1 MRKKWITAL
10 LAVAL
15 GITIVSGC
23 GATQSGQMQID
34 SNSVKQEAGQQ
45 DPSGITVKAETYE
58 GTKIVLSED
67 KITVD
72 GAEAS
77 TDETSAVYV
86 GADIVYYEE
95 GRGETYG
102 EGTKEDEH
110 SSEEAAEH
118 TVITITQPGTYI
130 VSGTL
135 TKGQIAIDLGKGAK
149 KDENAVVNLV
159 LNQVDLTCRVA
170 PAIIAYRVY
179 ECGSDDPD
187 LAGRDVDTSHAGF
200 HLILADNSENI
211 ISGSYVA
218 KIFKEGTTAKDV
230 EKGSAK
236 KAHKYDAAIVSNMSF
251 NIDDGT
257 IGNGK
262 LTVNAEKEGIET
274 KLHMTINGG
283 EITIN
288 ANDDSLNA
296 GEDEVSVI
304 TINDGVIICDSG
316 FGSGDEGDGIDSNGW
331 IVVNGGFIIACAN
344 AKSMDSGLDSDLG
357 IYINGGTVLGTGN
370 MYDEVM
376 EDSAQE
382 FLVMNFNETIAEGE
396 IILIKDQ
403 AGNAIA
409 AFYAANAY
417 KIAVFSSLELKDEN
431 YRLFKVSDVSG
442 DLKGSIYTNI
452 TDAADEV
459 PLQFSSE
466 GIKKGKND

>member
-1 MRKKWITAL
+1 MRKKWIAAL
-10 LAVAL
+10 LAAVL
-15 GITIVSGC
+15 GITIISGC
-23 GATQSGQMQID
+23 EATQSGQMQMD
-34 SNSVKQEAGQQ
+34 SDSVKQEAGQQ
-45 DPSGITVKAETYE
+45 GPSGITAKAETYE
-58 GTKIVLSED
+58 GTEIVLSED
-67 KITVD
+67 KVTVD

-77 TDETSAVYV
+77 TDEASAVHV

-95 GRGETYG
+95 GQGDTYG
-102 EGTKEDEH
+102 EGMKEDEH

-149 KDENAVVNLV
+149 KNKNAVVNLV
-159 LNQVDLTCRVA
+159 LDQVDLTCRIA
-170 PAIIAYRVY
+170 PAIIVYRVY
-179 ECGSDDPD
+179 ECGSDDID
-187 LAGRDVDTSHAGF
+187 SANKDVDTSQAGF

-218 KIFKEGTTAKDV
+218 KIYKEGTTAEDV
-230 EKGSAK
+230 TEGNAK
-236 KAHKYDAAIVSNMSF
+236 KAHKYDAAIESNMSF
-251 NIDDGT
+251 NIKAGT

-288 ANDDSLNA
+288 ANNDSLNA

-316 FGSGDEGDGIDSNGW
+316 FGSGVEGDGIDSNGW
-331 IVVNGGFIIACAN
+331 IVVNGGFVIACAN
-344 AKSMDSGLDSDLG
+344 AKSTDSGLDSDLG

-370 MYDEVM
+370 MYDEIM
-376 EDSAQE
+376 KDSVQK
-382 FLVMNFNETIAEGE
+382 FLIMNFNETIAEGE
-396 IILIKDQ
+396 IVLIKNQ
-403 AGNAIA
+403 KGSAIA
-409 AFYAANAY
+409 AFHAVNSY
-417 KIAVFSSLELKDEN
+417 KIAVFSSPELKEET
-431 YRLFKVSDVSG
+431 YRLFKVSGVSG

-452 TDAADEV
+452 TDTEDEAL
-459 PLQFSSE
+459 LQLST
-466 GIKKGKND
+466 GGMK